1 MIKSY
6 NDELTVIR
14 FVSYSRNSSI
24 SPLLSLHLY
33 WAEFFNFPGSEAEI
47 SQMNPV
53 HTCPSCFAEESWW
66 PLISKNL
73 T

>member
-6 NDELTVIR
+6 NGELTMIR

-24 SPLLSLHLY
+24 IPLLSLPLY
-33 WAEFFNFPGSEAEI
+33 WAECFNFPASEAEI
-47 SQMNPV
+47 PQMNPV
-53 HTCPSCFAEESWW
+53 HTCPSCFAEESRW

-73 T
+73 I